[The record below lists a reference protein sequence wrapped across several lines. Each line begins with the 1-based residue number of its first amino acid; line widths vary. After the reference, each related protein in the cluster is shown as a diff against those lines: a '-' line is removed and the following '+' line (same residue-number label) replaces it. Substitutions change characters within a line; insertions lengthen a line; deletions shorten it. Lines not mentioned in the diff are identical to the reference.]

1 MTADDS
7 AAAPGAPQPPRS
19 HDAALVRLT
28 LDDQESILAAV
39 PHLLGFYPS
48 RSLVVL
54 GIGGRQGRVRVTFR
68 YDLPDPADGAVAAE
82 IADHAVT
89 VLRQQRLSLAVLVG
103 YGPAALAAPVLE
115 AAADWFDA
123 NGIQQRDV
131 LLADGGRYW
140 CMLCQDSSCCPP
152 EGRLFDPG
160 SHPAAAALAEAGL
173 QALPDRAALA
183 RTLRG
188 RAGSAATIRA
198 ATRRAERR
206 LRDLGAGQAAL
217 AASDRSETGTRDT
230 GRQRADS
237 HEAGGQETGGQETGG
252 QETGG
257 QEDGTQE
264 ITAREGRAAVR
275 RAIGCYQAGGAIE
288 SADELAWLAVL
299 LRDLRVRDDAWAR
312 MSAEHAD
319 AHIRLWTDVVKGAA
333 AEYIPG
339 PAALLAFAAW
349 QAGHGALASVAIDR
363 ALAARPGYSMALLI
377 ASALQAGLPP
387 SAARLPMTPEQV
399 ASSYAAAARAGSA
412 GGRRSKSG
420 RANSGGTRA
429 ASQPDSARSR
439 SAGARARA
447 RGASKRPSG

>member
-7 AAAPGAPQPPRS
+7 TAAPGAPQTPHS

-28 LDDQESILAAV
+28 LDDPESILAAV

-54 GIGGRQGRVRVTFR
+54 GLGARQGRVRVTFR

-89 VLRQQRLSLAVLVG
+89 VLRQQRLSHAVLVG
-103 YGPAALAAPVLE
+103 YGPAPLVTPVLE
-115 AAADWFDA
+115 AAADWLDA
-123 NGIQQRDV
+123 NGIQQREV

-140 CMLCQDSSCCPP
+140 CLLCEGSPCCPP

-188 RAGSAATIRA
+188 PAGSAAAIRA

-206 LRDLGAGQAAL
+206 LRDLGAARSAL
-217 AASDRSETGTRDT
+217 AGSDPK
-230 GRQRADS
+230 Q
-237 HEAGGQETGGQETGG
+237 AGGPEPGGP
-252 QETGG
+252 
-257 QEDGTQE
+257 E
-264 ITAREGRAAVR
+264 ITAREGRAAVQ
-275 RAIGCYQAGGAIE
+275 RAIGRYHAGGAIE
-288 SADELAWLAVL
+288 SGDELAWLAVL

-312 MSAEHAD
+312 MAAEHVD

-333 AEYIPG
+333 AEYVPG
-339 PAALLAFAAW
+339 PASLLAFAAW

-399 ASSYAAAARAGSA
+399 ASSYAVAAT
-412 GGRRSKSG
+412 SG
-420 RANSGGTRA
+420 RAGGQGNRSG
-429 ASQPDSARSR
+429 SQPDRARSR
-439 SAGARARA
+439 PAGARTSR
-447 RGASKRPSG
+447 ASKRPSG